1 MIKKR
6 LNKED
11 VDRFWESYSDEIS
24 ETRKY
29 TEMHKYAIA
38 EAYQS
43 KNAEQGCRN
52 LEKKGIENSLKKE
65 KINTSLYLGT
75 TKGGK
80 KVFFRTE
87 FSQDGIKCV
96 PSVDL
101 LNVGI
106 NIDSF
111 NFHNSGG
118 RLKSF
123 NGQFPKKR
131 RGEANFTE
139 MTVAYLLAFSHIC
152 KYRKVGHVEGKPSK
166 ELTRELMYLV
176 MPEVEGED
184 EDSSFYGI
192 TWNTIIKAWEL
203 PRAEDFHLYKSYFNS
218 LVKNELGEMEK
229 ERKSFKT
236 KKHSKV
242 A

>member
-11 VDRFWESYSDEIS
+11 IERFWKSYSNQNF

-29 TEMHKYAIA
+29 TEMHKLAIA

-106 NIDSF
+106 NNDSF

-131 RGEANFTE
+131 RGEANLTE

-152 KYRKVGHVEGKPSK
+152 KYRKVGHAEGKPSK
-166 ELTRELMYLV
+166 ELTRELMNLV

-218 LVKNELGEMEK
+218 LVKNGLGEMEK

>member
-1 MIKKR
+1 MGI
-6 LNKED
+6 
-11 VDRFWESYSDEIS
+11 YSDEIS

-29 TEMHKYAIA
+29 TEMHKFAIA

-52 LEKKGIENSLKKE
+52 LEKEELRTHLRKK
-65 KINTSLYLGT
+65 KLIQFLSWYYQ
-75 TKGGK
+75 GGK

-87 FSQDGIKCV
+87 FSQNGIKCV

-123 NGQFPKKR
+123 NGQFPKR
-131 RGEANFTE
+131 R
-139 MTVAYLLAFSHIC
+139 
-152 KYRKVGHVEGKPSK
+152 
-166 ELTRELMYLV
+166 RE
-176 MPEVEGED
+176 
-184 EDSSFYGI
+184 
-192 TWNTIIKAWEL
+192 
-203 PRAEDFHLYKSYFNS
+203 KSY
-218 LVKNELGEMEK
+218 
-229 ERKSFKT
+229 
-236 KKHSKV
+236 
-242 A
+242 